1 MSTYII
7 YDKETGNIVHVHRE
21 YYMDSGKTVELNE
34 ADMLKELDDLLPDD
48 VDLGVLSI
56 EKSPEAVKGYRYYVD
71 LTSSKLMRV
80 ETPVAK
86 KEKAR

>member
-7 YDKETGNIVHVHRE
+7 YDKDTGNIVHVHRE

-34 ADMLKELDDLLPDD
+34 DDMLKELDDLLPDD
-48 VDLGVLSI
+48 VDLGVISTV
-56 EKSPEAVKGYRYYVD
+56 KSPEPIKGYRYYVD

-80 ETPVAK
+80 ETPIAN
-86 KEKAR
+86 KEKAK